1 MNDSNISDNN
11 MTIYE
16 QEMKMKDKLKE
27 ELIYINQNNLKRVVA
42 QYEEYTDNL
51 LDNHFN
57 KRVQEIRQLEMKK
70 NSIESKKIKEK
81 SDREGQLMQATRLYV
96 KEGIKFEFE
105 KLFNESLRKLQ
116 DGIDDIFNMD
126 GIDRNIKSIYNSI
139 MNNEFSV
146 EKINENH
153 EKSMKKFEDLY
164 KQYLIKNMKYK
175 EELQIYN
182 KRQEQIINENVDC
195 KKDYNDINNYLNNFK
210 VDNKEKDSLKKLDN
224 LVEAF

>member
-11 MTIYE
+11 MTVYE
-16 QEMKMKDKLKE
+16 QELKMKDKLKE

-81 SDREGQLMQATRLYV
+81 SGREGQLMQATRLYV

-182 KRQEQIINENVDC
+182 KRQEQILNENVDC

>member
-1 MNDSNISDNN
+1 

-16 QEMKMKDKLKE
+16 QELKLKDKLKE

-105 KLFNESLRKLQ
+105 KLFNDSLRKLQ

-153 EKSMKKFEDLY
+153 EKSIKKFEELY

-182 KRQEQIINENVDC
+182 KRQEQILNENIDC

-210 VDNKEKDSLKKLDN
+210 VDNKEKESLKKLDN

>member
-1 MNDSNISDNN
+1 MNESNISNN
-11 MTIYE
+11 DMTIYE
-16 QEMKMKDKLKE
+16 QELKLKDKLKE

-81 SDREGQLMQATRLYV
+81 SDHEGQLMQATRLYV

-105 KLFNESLRKLQ
+105 KLFNDSLRKLQ
-116 DGIDDIFNMD
+116 DGIDDVFNMD

-153 EKSMKKFEDLY
+153 EKSIKKFEELY

-182 KRQEQIINENVDC
+182 KRQEQILNENIDC

-210 VDNKEKDSLKKLDN
+210 VDNKEKESLKKLDN

>member
-11 MTIYE
+11 MTVYE
-16 QEMKMKDKLKE
+16 QELKMKDKLKE

-182 KRQEQIINENVDC
+182 KRQEQILNENVDC

-210 VDNKEKDSLKKLDN
+210 VDNKEKDSLKKLNN

>member
-1 MNDSNISDNN
+1 MNDSSISDNN

-16 QEMKMKDKLKE
+16 QELKMKDKLKE

>member
-1 MNDSNISDNN
+1 MNESNISNN
-11 MTIYE
+11 DMTIYE
-16 QEMKMKDKLKE
+16 QELKLKDKLKE

-105 KLFNESLRKLQ
+105 KLFNDSLRKLQ
-116 DGIDDIFNMD
+116 DGIDDVFNMD

-153 EKSMKKFEDLY
+153 EKSIKKFEELY

-182 KRQEQIINENVDC
+182 KRQEQILNENIDC

-210 VDNKEKDSLKKLDN
+210 VDNKEKESLKKLDN

>member
-1 MNDSNISDNN
+1 MNESNISNN
-11 MTIYE
+11 DMTIYE
-16 QEMKMKDKLKE
+16 QELKLKDKLKE

-81 SDREGQLMQATRLYV
+81 SDHEGQLMQATRLYV

-105 KLFNESLRKLQ
+105 KLFNDSLRKLQ

-153 EKSMKKFEDLY
+153 EKSIKKFEELY

-182 KRQEQIINENVDC
+182 KRQEQILNENIDC

-210 VDNKEKDSLKKLDN
+210 VDNKEKESLKKLDN

>member
-1 MNDSNISDNN
+1 MNDSSISDNN

-16 QEMKMKDKLKE
+16 QELKMKDKLKE

-182 KRQEQIINENVDC
+182 KRQEQILNENVDC

-210 VDNKEKDSLKKLDN
+210 VDNKEKDSLKKLNN

>member
-1 MNDSNISDNN
+1 MNESNISDNN

-16 QEMKMKDKLKE
+16 QELKMKDKLKE

-175 EELQIYN
+175 EELKIYN
-182 KRQEQIINENVDC
+182 KRQEQILNENVDC

-210 VDNKEKDSLKKLDN
+210 VDNKEKDALKKLDN

>member
-1 MNDSNISDNN
+1 
-11 MTIYE
+11 MTVYE
-16 QEMKMKDKLKE
+16 QELKMKDKLKE

-139 MNNEFSV
+139 MNNEFSM

-182 KRQEQIINENVDC
+182 KRQEQILNENVDC

>member
-182 KRQEQIINENVDC
+182 KRQEQILNENVDC

>member
-1 MNDSNISDNN
+1 MNESNISDNN

-16 QEMKMKDKLKE
+16 QELKMKDKLKE

-105 KLFNESLRKLQ
+105 KLFNDSLRKLQ

-182 KRQEQIINENVDC
+182 KRQEQILNENVDC

-210 VDNKEKDSLKKLDN
+210 VDNKEKDALKKLDN